1 MDTLVITGAASGIG
15 RACALQADRHAEH
28 VTLVDRDG
36 EGLRRTRES
45 MSKRTTVKAVATDVT
60 DESNMSRLF
69 ADLED
74 EGMIVRGL
82 INSAGVEMMAGI
94 ETMSLHQW
102 RQQLDVNVTSMFLT
116 CKYAVPSLKKSR
128 GSIVNVAS
136 VLGLIV
142 APDHVAYCASKG
154 AVMQFTKALG
164 FDLAPFGVRV
174 NCVLPGP
181 IDTPMYRKT
190 MGTYADPQAAHVE
203 HTRKIPLARLG
214 APEDVANVIHFL
226 LGPGADFVTCSH
238 IVVDGGFTASRVDL

>member
-1 MDTLVITGAASGIG
+1 MDTLVVTGAASGIG
-15 RACALQADRHAEH
+15 RACVLQAGQYFEH
-28 VTLVDRDG
+28 VTLVDRDR
-36 EGLRRTRES
+36 EGLQRTREC
-45 MSKRTTVKAVATDVT
+45 MSTEKAVKVVAADVT
-60 DESNMSRLF
+60 DESNVSLLF
-69 ADLED
+69 TDLQS
-74 EGMIVRGL
+74 EGLSVRGL

-94 ETMSLHQW
+94 EVMSLQQW
-102 RQQLDVNVTSMFLT
+102 RRQWDINVTSMFLT
-116 CKYAVPSLKKSR
+116 CKYAVPSLKSSR

-142 APDHVAYCASKG
+142 APDHIAYCASKG
-154 AVMQFTKALG
+154 GVRQFTKALG

-190 MGTYADPQAAHVE
+190 MGAYPDPEAAHVE

-214 APEDVANVIHFL
+214 TPEDVANVIHFL
-226 LGPGADFVTCSH
+226 LGPAAAFVTCAE